1 MSSLTQ
7 NFDSTNQVTMS
18 SIEIVDFIN
27 AFRKAD
33 SEHCYATTTLWQ
45 KYQKYWVKIT
55 LLNF

>member
-27 AFRKAD
+27 NFASNWLNTILRHDHFMVKVP
-33 SEHCYATTTLWQ
+33 
-45 KYQKYWVKIT
+45 KY
-55 LLNF
+55 